1 MVGALNFFP
10 CRIKTKSFMW
20 DNTHITQNFQKKY
33 YTSSFDINETAR
45 FQILV
50 QLPKQNVQLSAHSGM
65 MMLRLCVLSTYY
77 IIPLTRASN
86 LVFPILKKVFLVV
99 LNFMDP
105 CRTLMGTPKM
115 E

>member
-86 LVFPILKKVFLVV
+86 LVFPFFEKSV
-99 LNFMDP
+99 LCGVELYGPMPNTDGHP
-105 CRTLMGTPKM
+105 
-115 E
+115 